1 MSRNPPP
8 SGARYKISNPQPVS
22 QNNFSE
28 RGPHPSYTTQPQQSP
43 YPSSATSSS
52 SPYPGNAPPQ
62 NGENSRLSA
71 PLGPSGS
78 PARPARSRMRET
90 PSVPSPSAPS
100 VPSAPSAQSRRDR
113 LAPIQTQAGRGPSD
127 LSVQRAYDVTSP
139 ISPISPVDTT
149 EPQGNGLFSD
159 PFAADRSQRT
169 ELRAQAS
176 AAAQQATQPFQS
188 GTPGDKLRNVVGA
201 FMAAGRQREEVL
213 ARRPGKSEA
222 RQRQK
227 AAAPREEVWDVSE
240 GGKFGEIDSVMR
252 KISQDWPFVLESD
265 FSPST
270 LALSLLSRSP
280 SSSLPQHPPLSS
292 FMRLHDSLSVAL
304 QSAVQS
310 HFQTFA
316 ASLPAHAN
324 FLATLARAQQQVKKS
339 KEDLKAARE
348 GFAGKGKSELAGV
361 RARERMVRD
370 MLKILDTM

>member
-1 MSRNPPP
+1 M
-8 SGARYKISNPQPVS
+8 
-22 QNNFSE
+22 
-28 RGPHPSYTTQPQQSP
+28 
-43 YPSSATSSS
+43 
-52 SPYPGNAPPQ
+52 
-62 NGENSRLSA
+62 
-71 PLGPSGS
+71 
-78 PARPARSRMRET
+78 
-90 PSVPSPSAPS
+90 
-100 VPSAPSAQSRRDR
+100 
-113 LAPIQTQAGRGPSD
+113 
-127 LSVQRAYDVTSP
+127 TSP

-188 GTPGDKLRNVVGA
+188 GAPGDKLRNVVGA
-201 FMAAGRQREEVL
+201 FMAAGRQREEVP

-227 AAAPREEVWDVSE
+227 APAPREEVWDVSE